1 MIRTD
6 RLSLDTG
13 TFAAERRAVMND
25 AISALETPVR
35 YSTMRLGLPRWE
47 EHIVVAALD
56 IFDTTARAEVDQ
68 WSQVLD
74 DMRENF
80 EIELR
85 RALLETKASSD
96 PDRQRETLARWVSTM
111 AVNAGTEAAT
121 TADPDDGVG
130 LEWVTMGDPDV
141 RHSHQETAGQ
151 TVPTGM
157 PFTVGDAE
165 LLYPGQPVGAPENW
179 INCRCTVRPTMLT
192 KATANTITAA
202 GDNAVE
208 DAKHTSSVLVAL
220 PAQDDVVHTLGQ
232 EESHVTLLF
241 FGDAAAFD
249 AQPIKDEVAAYLS
262 SMGPAE
268 PVTDNVSGTAVLG
281 ADKANVLLL
290 DARNLANIRGA
301 ILASD
306 VVRAVHDTVEQF
318 PSWIPHLT
326 IGYPEPDALK
336 PDDEP
341 FSPETPPIP
350 EAIVFDRLALWH
362 GDEQTEFPFKG
373 SVTVVADS
381 SDQKPVMSAEQL
393 PDGVSFSAEEL
404 AEMVEMAA
412 RPLAPEEEEDASP
425 DTPPMLDDDEAD
437 LPVPWHGVL
446 APEGVP
452 SGDGRQF
459 AHNALSNRKL
469 PLPLKYMPA
478 DAAGHDGSVVCG
490 RIDKIWREDG
500 EVRAEGVFD
509 HSEWGYEA
517 VRQIAEQMLRGVSVD
532 VDAVEASVDTEAE
545 EAGVMEFAKARIAA
559 ATLCAIPAFAEAWV
573 ALGPWQDIKEEDV
586 ETEDA
591 DIETAAGETADFKRV
606 PQKTKDGPGWITAPK
621 PTHRITDYWVDG
633 TGAAKIGWGAPGD
646 FNRCRTQL
654 AKYVQNP
661 QWLAGLCA
669 NLHYRALGAWPGQ
682 ANAQTEEMEGKS
694 LTASVAF
701 APAEQIIMP
710 VDAFVNPGLEE
721 ETPFTITE
729 DGRVFGHLATWNV
742 CHIGIGNAC
751 VNAPPSATDY
761 SFFLTGKVLTDA
773 GPVAVGQISL
783 GGGHA
788 DGSYGVRAAVAHYD
802 STSAAVA
809 DVTVG
814 EDSVG
819 VWCAGVLRPG
829 VSPEQ
834 VYALRAAV
842 LSGDWREVIVN
853 GQSNLELVAALAVN
867 VPGFPIPRPT
877 LVASAG
883 GQTALFGAS
892 IARGNRPAVDSK
904 ASAELTQALTVVRNF
919 NNEERN
925 KAVRHALSVIA
936 NGKAV

>member
-13 TFAAERRAVMND
+13 TFAAERRGVMND
-25 AISALETPVR
+25 AIAQLETPVR

-56 IFDTTARAEVDQ
+56 IFDTTARAEVDE

-74 DMRENF
+74 DMRGNF
-80 EIELR
+80 EAELR
-85 RALLETKASSD
+85 RALEQTKTSSN
-96 PDRQRETLARWVSTM
+96 PERQRETLSRWVATM

-151 TVPTGM
+151 TVPTGHT
-157 PFTVGDAE
+157 FTVGEAE
-165 LLYPGQPVGAPENW
+165 LLYPGQPVGDPENW

-192 KATANTITAA
+192 KATSNTITASA
-202 GDNAVE
+202 E
-208 DAKHTSSVLVAL
+208 EAKNTSSVIVAL
-220 PAQDDVVHTLGQ
+220 PVESDPVQALGPEQ
-232 EESHVTLLF
+232 SHVTLVWL
-241 FGDAAAFD
+241 GDAADFD
-249 AQPIKDEVAAYLS
+249 PQPFKDELDAYARTFS
-262 SMGPAE
+262 GE
-268 PVTDNVSGTAVLG
+268 PLPDSVSGTALLG
-281 ADKANVLLL
+281 KDSADVLLL
-290 DARNLANIRGA
+290 DAKHLSNIRDGLLGSGLIKDRMDA
-301 ILASD
+301 
-306 VVRAVHDTVEQF
+306 VEQH
-318 PSWIPHLT
+318 PTWIPHLT
-326 IGYPEPDALK
+326 LGYASDPDYVPTTSRPE
-336 PDDEP
+336 
-341 FSPETPPIP
+341 SIT
-350 EAIVFDRLALWH
+350 FDRIALWH
-362 GDEQTEFPFKG
+362 GDEQTEYPLG
-373 SVTVVADS
+373 GTVAVQDS
-381 SDQKPVMSAEQL
+381 TEPTPVMSAEQL
-393 PDGVSFSAEEL
+393 PDGVSFSAVELDKMAEL
-404 AEMVEMAA
+404 AAQPV
-412 RPLAPEEEEDASP
+412 APEEEEDTSP

-459 AHNALSNRKL
+459 APMALTNRTL

-500 EVRAEGVFD
+500 EIRAEGVFD

-532 VDAVEASVDTEAE
+532 VDAVEASVDPEVEA
-545 EAGVMEFAKARIAA
+545 AGLMEFSKARIAA

-591 DIETAAGETADFKRV
+591 DIETAAGETAEFKRV
-606 PQKTKDGPGWITAPK
+606 PQKTKDGPGWITAPQ

-633 TGAAKIGWGAPGD
+633 TGAAKIGWGVPGD

-682 ANAQTEEMEGKS
+682 ANADTEAMEGKS

-710 VDAFVNPGLEE
+710 VDAFVNPKLEE

-742 CHIGIGNAC
+742 CHIGIGDAC

-773 GPVAVGQISL
+773 GPVAVGQVSL

-788 DGSYGVRAAVAHYD
+788 SGRYGVRGAIAHYD
-802 STSAAVA
+802 STSSAVA
-809 DVTVG
+809 DITVG
-814 EDSVG
+814 EDSIG

-829 VSPEQ
+829 ITPEQ

-853 GQSNLELVAALAVN
+853 GKANLELVAALAVN
-867 VPGFPIPRPT
+867 VPGYPIPRPT
-877 LVASAG
+877 LVASAE

-892 IARGNRPAVDSK
+892 IAKGDRTAVDSK
-904 ASAELTQALTVVRNF
+904 SNPDLLNAISVVRNF
-919 NNEERN
+919 NNEARN
-925 KAVRHALSVIA
+925 QAVRHALNVIA